1 MTLPVLRPGGARQAL
16 RLAQRQLRE
25 GAAAAAADGGG
36 EDVGALRAR
45 LRREAEA
52 WLEQEE
58 AEAAARVAVRARDGR
73 AKLYGCAELGDA
85 GEAEREAD
93 SEALAWDA
101 RVGRYEDWDGAT
113 LLPRLA
119 RLREQRAAAGGAS
132 RLVRL
137 ARAAARGDVREI
149 HALRVLAGER
159 DARGWT
165 PLHYA
170 ALFVQPLAVRALLE
184 CGVSREAEAPGTLA
198 PRRPGGDAMG
208 DDSDHSDSEESSC
221 EPGVITPAALLA
233 LHDRASAAEAGAARR
248 IRYLLARVR
257 ARAPLVPSAKT
268 LAGLDESCESEDEP
282 DLQPVGVDVGAIGVR
297 MPSLFKSSR
306 GREAAT
312 HGSVVTRNNVRFLGK
327 GALRR
332 AVFDPNLV
340 AGGMGGCAP
349 ACPLTRDAPPELI
362 TRCIRS
368 GGAGHVCLCVHA
380 SVTGCMRVCCFRCS
394 ARALLTRA

>member
-1 MTLPVLRPGGARQAL
+1 MRRVLRPGGGGQAL
-16 RLAQRQLRE
+16 RLAQQQLRE
-25 GAAAAAADGGG
+25 GTAAAAAADGAG
-36 EDVGALRAR
+36 DVGALRAR
-45 LRREAEA
+45 LRQEAEA
-52 WLEQEE
+52 WFEQEE
-58 AEAAARVAVRARDGR
+58 AEAAARAAVRARDGR
-73 AKLYGCAELGDA
+73 SRLYGCAEQGDA
-85 GEAEREAD
+85 GEAEREAE
-93 SEALAWDA
+93 SEELAWDA
-101 RVGRYEDWDGAT
+101 RVGRYEDWKGAT

-119 RLREQRAAAGGAS
+119 RLREQRAAAGGVS
-132 RLVRL
+132 RLARL

-149 HALRVLAGER
+149 HELRGLAGER

-184 CGVSREAEAPGTLA
+184 CGASREAEAPGMLA
-198 PRRPGGDAMG
+198 PRMPGGDAMG
-208 DDSDHSDSEESSC
+208 DDSEESSC
-221 EPGVITPAALLA
+221 ESGVITPAALLA

-312 HGSVVTRNNVRFLGK
+312 HGSVVTRNNVRLLGK

-332 AVFDPNLV
+332 AVFDPNLA

-349 ACPLTRDAPPELI
+349 AR
-362 TRCIRS
+362 
-368 GGAGHVCLCVHA
+368 
-380 SVTGCMRVCCFRCS
+380 
-394 ARALLTRA
+394 